1 MRYNLYLTSIVSTT
15 DDVKDAVMRDDLKCD
30 SVLASSCGVIIKVDE
45 SYKQSDGVYGVI
57 FKVHGLKNTTV
68 EDMISEADDD
78 VNKLVGIISDYI
90 GVALNV
96 LFVNNCKYHID
107 YTDFNRQ

>member
-1 MRYNLYLTSIVSTT
+1 MKYNLYLTSIVTAI

-45 SYKQSDGVYGVI
+45 SYKQSDGAYGVI
-57 FKVHGLKNTTV
+57 FKVHGLKNATLD
-68 EDMISEADDD
+68 DMISEAISD
-78 VNKLVGIISDYI
+78 VSKLVDIISDYI
-90 GVALNV
+90 GVALDV

-107 YTDFNRQ
+107 YTDFDRK

>member
-1 MRYNLYLTSIVSTT
+1 MKYNLYLTSIVSTT
-15 DDVKDAVMRDDLKCD
+15 DDVKDTVMRDNLKCD

-57 FKVHGLKNTTV
+57 FKVHGLKNATV
-68 EDMISEADDD
+68 EDMIAEADDD

-90 GVALNV
+90 GVALDV
-96 LFVNNCKYHID
+96 LLESYRMNHIL
-107 YTDFNRQ
+107 

>member
-1 MRYNLYLTSIVSTT
+1 MKYNLYLTSIVNAI
-15 DDVKDAVMRDDLKCD
+15 DDVKDAVMRDDFKCD

-68 EDMISEADDD
+68 DDMISEADGD